1 MRRREWL
8 SIVVSLICSN
18 SRVPDPFH
26 LAPVFDVATSHAL
39 IPESDIPEYYRNVDR
54 LDQVL
59 SNIESYIHFAFAV
72 LKREEV
78 VERMFTMVS

>member
-1 MRRREWL
+1 M
-8 SIVVSLICSN
+8 
-18 SRVPDPFH
+18 
-26 LAPVFDVATSHAL
+26 APSHAL
-39 IPESDIPEYYRNVDR
+39 IPECDIPEYYRNVER

-59 SNIESYIHFAFAV
+59 SNIEKYIHFAFAA